1 MKKLLD
7 SLLAALE
14 RGERCVLCTVL
25 ASSGSSPR
33 GAGARMAVFS
43 NGTALGTIGGGAA
56 ELLCTQR
63 AKSVLQSGENDLHTY
78 DLHPG
83 EADEAGMICGGAVT
97 VLSQILCPEDEEA
110 LAALRRWRALLER
123 DIDLWLRLELDGARV
138 KRFRVLV
145 PSEAD
150 APDRAGLRDGVY
162 AERLARAGKVCI
174 FGAGHVGRA
183 LVPVLAALDFRVVLF
198 DERPALLDPALH
210 PAANEIVCGDFQNIY
225 RSVTLTEND
234 YAVVMSPGHQSDF
247 ELLSQVLKSPATYIG
262 CIGSRTKI
270 AKTRERLLADGFEKT
285 DLARIHAPIGLPIL
299 AETPQEIAVSVAA
312 ELIEHRAR
320 CSGKGR

>member
-7 SLLAALE
+7 SLLAALG

-25 ASSGSSPR
+25 ATSGSSPR

-43 NGTALGTIGGGAA
+43 GGATLGTIGGGAA

-63 AKSVLQSGENDLHTY
+63 AQAVLQSGENDLHTY
-78 DLHPG
+78 ALHPG

-97 VLSQILCPEDEEA
+97 VLSQLLSPADENA

-123 DIDLWLRLELDGARV
+123 DVDLWLRLTLDGAQVRD
-138 KRFRVLV
+138 FRVLM
-145 PSEAD
+145 PGEAD
-150 APDRAGLRDGVY
+150 VPERAGLRDGVY

-183 LVPVLAALDFRVVLF
+183 LVSVLAALDFRVVLF
-198 DERPALLDPALH
+198 DNRPALADTALH
-210 PAANEIVCGDFQNIY
+210 PMASEVICGDFQNIY

-234 YAVVMSPGHQSDF
+234 YAVVMSPGHQSDY
-247 ELLSQVLKSPATYIG
+247 ELLAQVLKSPATYIG

-270 AKTRERLLADGFEKT
+270 AKTRERLLAEGFTES

-299 AETPQEIAVSVAA
+299 AETPEEIAISVAA

-320 CSGKGR
+320 RSGKGR